1 MNEARTPTTATP
13 HVQAD
18 LVVIGFGK
26 GGKTLAAALGRRGW
40 RVVMIEQSADMY
52 GGTCINIG
60 CVPTK
65 SLVYQSE
72 QLTAEEIGPDAYRHA
87 VATELAL
94 TSTMRA
100 GNFALLDDIDSV
112 TVITGRARFL
122 DAHTVHVTMSD
133 GSGTVTVEAE
143 HVVVGTGA
151 EPIIPDIPG
160 LRDSAAVTTST
171 DLLATPDLPPRLVV
185 LGGGYVGLEFA
196 AMYAA
201 YGSEVT
207 VLEHRPQILGQED
220 DDVAACARD
229 IMQDNGINVITGAE
243 VRRVE
248 DGPGSSATVFYD
260 QDGITR
266 SVQADVILVALGRQP
281 VTANLGLEQAGVGLT
296 ADGAVAVDE
305 HLRTSQSH
313 IFAIGD
319 VNGGPQFTYVS
330 LDDYR
335 IVLDQLTGAGTRS
348 TAQRVAVPY
357 ALFITPPLARV
368 GLTERDARA
377 VGYRVKVA
385 ALPVAKMATVP
396 RAGIVAETRGM
407 MKVVVDADTD
417 AILGAALLSYDSHE
431 VINTVALAM
440 RHGITASQL
449 RDEMYTHPSMTEAFN
464 QLLGALA

>member
-1 MNEARTPTTATP
+1 MNESRTLNDDP

-26 GGKTLAAALGRRGW
+26 GGKTLATALGRQGW

-72 QLTAEEIGPDAYRHA
+72 QLAEAETGPDSYRHA
-87 VATELAL
+87 VAVELAL
-94 TSTMRA
+94 TATMRA
-100 GNFALLDDIDSV
+100 GNFAMLDGIDSV
-112 TVITGRARFL
+112 TVITGRARFV
-122 DAHTVHVTMSD
+122 DPHTVHVTLAD
-133 GSGTVTVEAE
+133 GSGAVSVTAE
-143 HVVVGTGA
+143 HVVVSTGS

-160 LRDSAAVTTST
+160 LRDNAALATST

-201 YGSEVT
+201 FGSEVT

-220 DDVAACARD
+220 DDVAGFARD
-229 IMQDNGINVITGAE
+229 ILRDSGITIVTGAE

-248 DGPGSSATVFYD
+248 DGPGPSATVFYD
-260 QDGITR
+260 QDANTG
-266 SVQADVILVALGRQP
+266 SVQADAILVALGRQP
-281 VTANLGLEQAGVGLT
+281 VTAGLDLDKAGVGLT
-296 ADGAVAVDE
+296 AGGAVAVDE

-319 VNGGPQFTYVS
+319 VNGGPQFTYIS

-335 IVLDQLTGAGTRS
+335 IVLDQLSGAGTRS
-348 TAQRVAVPY
+348 TAKRVAVPY
-357 ALFITPPLARV
+357 TLFITPPLARV
-368 GLTERDARA
+368 GVTEREARA
-377 VGYRVKVA
+377 AGYRVKVA
-385 ALPVAKMATVP
+385 ALPVAKMATVA

-407 MKVVVDADTD
+407 MKVVLAADTD
-417 AILGAALLSYDSHE
+417 EILGAALLSYDSHE

-440 RHGITASQL
+440 RYGITASQL
-449 RDEMYTHPSMTEAFN
+449 RDEIYTHPSMTEAFN